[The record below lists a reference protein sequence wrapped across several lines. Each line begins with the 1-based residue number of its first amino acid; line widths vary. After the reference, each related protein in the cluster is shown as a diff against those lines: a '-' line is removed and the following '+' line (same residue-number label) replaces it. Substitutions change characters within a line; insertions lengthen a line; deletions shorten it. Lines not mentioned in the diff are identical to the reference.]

1 MNRNQETGSRH
12 SGYTAGA
19 LNPSTELQLE
29 KRDLCRHIATRMDF
43 TADCIFLPKNQE
55 EESDHP
61 KKVPSTS
68 RTFLG
73 DVLFGRFLVLFFACM
88 INVSCCVLFA
98 CLYTKPGPRVAGCL
112 RFEGC
117 GICALLS
124 MQFVFLIFVACVYKV

>member
-19 LNPSTELQLE
+19 LSPSTELQLE

-73 DVLFGRFLVLFFACM
+73 DVLFGRFLGLFFACM
-88 INVSCCVLFA
+88 INVSYCVLFA
-98 CLYTKPGPRVAGCL
+98 CLYTKTGPRWLVVCDLKDVGFARC
-112 RFEGC
+112 
-117 GICALLS
+117 
-124 MQFVFLIFVACVYKV
+124 